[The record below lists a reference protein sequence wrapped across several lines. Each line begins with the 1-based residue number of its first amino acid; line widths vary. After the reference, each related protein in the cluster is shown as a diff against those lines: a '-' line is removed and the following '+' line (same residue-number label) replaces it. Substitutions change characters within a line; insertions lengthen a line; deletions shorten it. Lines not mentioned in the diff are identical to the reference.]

1 MRADYWELCHQIDLS
16 DKVPASFCSAVTFP
30 SRGNM
35 NPELFHLIAD
45 QRDPISGQGKYH
57 T

>member
-1 MRADYWELCHQIDLS
+1 
-16 DKVPASFCSAVTFP
+16 
-30 SRGNM
+30 M

-57 T
+57 TWKNKVIVKMSHCKAVDSDSDI